1 MRDKQSQEAMRKLKS
16 IYFSILFTKLLLYST
31 KAFLSTKETV
41 NTATISTM
49 RAWFAF
55 FLGGICVSIR
65 FTCLTAYIPMGII
78 LARQTKTAFT
88 YLFLVCALGGLLGF
102 LSTVILDRAI
112 FGVWAIPVLGN
123 FHFNVIQGK

>member
-49 RAWFAF
+49 RAWF
-55 FLGGICVSIR
+55 
-65 FTCLTAYIPMGII
+65 TCLTAYIPMGII
-78 LARQTKTAFT
+78 RARQTKTAFT